1 LLSKRIRLTDRA
13 GWLDAEHLGVL
24 LPGTHT
30 AGAWTLAEDIC
41 AATMTKIPEAKQA
54 YVVYTYPS
62 DWFSDGNGH
71 PEQLS
76 FRDIC
81 PEWKANVRHGFTLSA
96 KRLCVDRFD
105 CFCWKSADDC
115 PADYGLWADGL
126 KRFFVSRPH
135 GWKRVMDVIGSLT
148 AIIVL
153 SPLLILT
160 VIFIK
165 IISPGPIFFK
175 QPRVGYMGEMFTM
188 WKFRTMKV
196 KSDTAR
202 HQQYTSTLVAND
214 KPMTKI
220 DHEHPMILFGKVMR
234 DTGLDELPQL
244 INVLHGQM
252 SLIGPRPPIPYE
264 VEEYLRWHK
273 GRFDAVP
280 GMTGLWQV
288 SGKNRLTFNEMIRLD
303 VRYAREVSP
312 WLDMKILL
320 MTPWAI
326 VSQVGDSLRNGQ
338 L

>member
-1 LLSKRIRLTDRA
+1 LRHLAKLLTRRIRLTDRA
-13 GWLDAEHLGVL
+13 GWLDDEHLGVL
-24 LPGTHT
+24 LPETRT
-30 AGAWTLAEDIC
+30 AGAWALAEDIC
-41 AATMTKIPEAKQA
+41 VTTMTEIPEARQA
-54 YVVYTYPS
+54 CAVYTYPS
-62 DWFSDGNGH
+62 DWFSDGDGH
-71 PEQLS
+71 PKQLS

-81 PEWKANVRHGFTLSA
+81 PEWKTNVRRKPT
-96 KRLCVDRFD
+96 
-105 CFCWKSADDC
+105 DDSL
-115 PADYGLWADGL
+115 ADYGLWADGL
-126 KRFFVSRPH
+126 KGFFVSYPH
-135 GWKRVMDVIGSLT
+135 AWKRVMDVIGSLT

-160 VIFIK
+160 VIFIR
-165 IISPGPIFFK
+165 IVSPGPIFFK
-175 QPRVGYMGEMFTM
+175 QLRVGYMGEMFTM

-196 KSDTAR
+196 KSDTAK
-202 HQQYTSTLVAND
+202 HQQYTSTLVTND

-220 DHEHPMILFGKVMR
+220 DHEHPMILFGKILR
-234 DTGLDELPQL
+234 DTGIDELPQL

-303 VRYAREVSP
+303 VRYAREVSLR
-312 WLDMKILL
+312 LDMKILL

-326 VSQVGDSLRNGQ
+326 ISQVSDSLRNGQ
-338 L
+338 LQMEGVSHA